1 MEGFKINNHHKSLPE
16 IDFKKTENITKFF
29 SIIKKE
35 YFTNLFRILIL
46 LVFLSLIYII
56 YYTIFPQLLI
66 PNVRFPL
73 DQIVFWS
80 FFLFY
85 LFIYFF
91 QLTSIKFSPALIK
104 FLNKELSILGFQVH
118 RKYKT
123 GLFFSLFNSLTVII
137 FILISMLITYS
148 TNYIITS
155 LIVRLI
161 VVYFFSSTIIPILRG
176 ILHDKFIIKL
186 KAPYFIQFEL
196 QFKLIKPIE
205 VESQMIRIY
214 MTSNKLGIK
223 SNQYSANSFLEIS
236 NKRWLPRKGRLKL
249 PNFLS
254 NSNLYFYEYSTIINF
269 KEQFLNIVSAVREWD
284 IQLKLRGKIN
294 V

>member
-1 MEGFKINNHHKSLPE
+1 MEGFKINNHHKNLPE
-16 IDFKKTENITKFF
+16 IDFKNNENIATFF
-29 SIIKKE
+29 SNVKKE
-35 YFTNLFRILIL
+35 YFRNLFKILIL

-56 YYTIFPQLLI
+56 YYTLFPHSSF
-66 PNVRFPL
+66 PNVRFL
-73 DQIVFWS
+73 LFSWG

-85 LFIYFF
+85 LYIYFF
-91 QLTSIKFSPALIK
+91 QLTSIKFSPTLIK
-104 FLNKELSILGFQVH
+104 FLNKELSILDFQVQ

-123 GLFFSLFNSLTVII
+123 GLFFSLFNSLTIVI
-137 FILISMLITYS
+137 FILIIILINFS
-148 TNYIITS
+148 TNDIVIS
-155 LIVRLI
+155 LILRLI
-161 VVYFFSSTIIPILRG
+161 LVYFFSSILIPILRG

-186 KAPYFIQFEL
+186 KAPYFIQIEL
-196 QFKLIKPIE
+196 QFKLIKHME

-214 MTSNKLGIK
+214 MTSNKLGKK
-223 SNQYSANSFLEIS
+223 SDQQISNSFLEIS

-269 KEQFLNIVSAVREWD
+269 KEHFLNLVSAVREWD
-284 IQLKLRGKIN
+284 IKLKMRDIIN